1 LKSPGITAGIF
12 CFNAVMKKDKPRVA
26 IQGIRASFH
35 EEAAFKYFGENIQT
49 IECNSFKR
57 TFDALEN
64 NEADYVVMA
73 IENSIAGSILPNYS
87 LLLNYNFP
95 VIGEIY
101 LPIQLH
107 LMALPGVAFENVKY
121 VTSHPI
127 AIRQCIDFFDEY
139 PHLQIVESNDTAAC
153 AKRIHDEKL
162 TDTVA
167 IANSLAAKL
176 YELDILERRIE
187 SNKKNFTRF
196 LILTTHDRAVKK
208 PANKASL
215 CFQVSNQVG
224 ALAKVLNI
232 FANQGVNMS
241 KIQSMPVLGKRNEYN
256 FYVDV
261 EWEETKQYDSAVKQI
276 LKYTHNFNILGEYQR
291 HDDEGTAEKP
301 LNIAPAK
308 PERKYISIKKLVK

>member
-1 LKSPGITAGIF
+1 
-12 CFNAVMKKDKPRVA
+12 MKEKKPRVA

-35 EEAAFKYFGENIQT
+35 EEAAFLHFGEDIQT

-57 TFDALEN
+57 TFEALKN

-87 LLLNYNFP
+87 LMMGYNFP
-95 VIGEIY
+95 IVGEVY

-107 LMALPGVAFENVKY
+107 LMALPGVKFEDVKY

-127 AIRQCIDFFDEY
+127 AIRQCVDFFDEY
-139 PHLQIVESNDTAAC
+139 PHLKVVESNDTAAC
-153 AKRIHDEKL
+153 AKRIRDENL

-167 IANSLAAKL
+167 IANTLAAKL
-176 YELDILERRIE
+176 YDLDILERRIE

-196 LILTTHDRAVKK
+196 LILTHHENVEKK
-208 PANKASL
+208 DNNKASL

-224 ALAKVLNI
+224 ALAKVLQI
-232 FANQGVNMS
+232 FAEQEINMS

-261 EWEETKQYDSAVKQI
+261 EWDNAKQYDTAIRQV

-291 HDDEGTAEKP
+291 HEDEYMQNEREQKLRSQEK
-301 LNIAPAK
+301 IT
-308 PERKYISIKKLVK
+308 RKYIKVKKIVK

>member
-1 LKSPGITAGIF
+1 
-12 CFNAVMKKDKPRVA
+12 MKKNKPRVA

-49 IECNSFKR
+49 IECNSFKQ

-107 LMALPGVAFENVKY
+107 LMALPGVAFEQVKY

-139 PHLQIVESNDTAAC
+139 PHLKIVESSDTAAC

-167 IANSLAAKL
+167 IANTLAAKL
-176 YELDILERRIE
+176 YGLDILERRVE

-196 LILTTHDRAVKK
+196 LILTAHDNVEKTI
-208 PANKASL
+208 ANKASL

-261 EWEETKQYDSAVKQI
+261 EWEETKQYDTAVKQI
-276 LKYTHNFNILGEYQR
+276 LKYTHNFNILGEYKR
-291 HDDEGTAEKP
+291 HEEDINTEKP
-301 LNIAPAK
+301 LNIAPEK
-308 PERKYISIKKLVK
+308 PERKYIKIKKLAK